1 MAEEKKE
8 PVKVK
13 CPCCGE
19 LTLTQP
25 LDVKSAVLDEYMAAI
40 ITGVPFSHTY
50 GLYNGAVKVT
60 VESLDR
66 ANSTLLFTVTKRLE
80 DYAKANEG
88 KVPAGMESAFTYIK
102 ELAGVLRLYFGVT
115 SIEMY
120 RDKKLTK
127 SYAPS
132 SIMRKHAE
140 SIAAAFL
147 TGDDKTI
154 TEAIVAAVEVC
165 LSENTISTVP
175 DGAIRA
181 IVVTHA
187 DLYNLLMDAGFD
199 ENFWA
204 GIELA

>member
-25 LDVKSAVLDEYMAAI
+25 LDVKSALLDEYMAAI

-50 GLYNGAVKVT
+50 GLYNGAVKIT

-66 ANSTLLFTVTKRLE
+66 ANTTLLFTITKRLE

-88 KVPAGMESAFTYIK
+88 KVPSGMESAFTYIK
-102 ELAGVLRLYFGVT
+102 ELAGVLKLYFGVT

-120 RDKKLTK
+120 RDKQLIK
-127 SYAPS
+127 SYTPS
-132 SIMRKHAE
+132 AVMRSQAE
-140 SIAAAFL
+140 AIAAALL
-147 TGDDKTI
+147 TGDNEKAKDVI
-154 TEAIVAAVEVC
+154 TNAVDIC

-181 IVVTHA
+181 IVVTHG